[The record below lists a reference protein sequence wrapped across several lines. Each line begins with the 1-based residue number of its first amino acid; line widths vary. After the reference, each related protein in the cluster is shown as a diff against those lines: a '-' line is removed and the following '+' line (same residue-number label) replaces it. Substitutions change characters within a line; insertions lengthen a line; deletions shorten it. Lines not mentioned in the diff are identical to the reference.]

1 MYLHA
6 KKYILNVCQLF
17 YHKQDAKMQQAFR
30 VQKERFDVS
39 QLTQQ
44 SRDSRIVKKHIPPGT
59 AHMATKAQ
67 KKHTATTMELGGIKK
82 VDVNSKDM
90 EKQQLDLVVGML
102 NVNNAN
108 KHKVASGQTNPGSLQ
123 EQFRQKLILGGV
135 LN

>member
-1 MYLHA
+1 
-6 KKYILNVCQLF
+6 
-17 YHKQDAKMQQAFR
+17 MQQAFR

-59 AHMATKAQ
+59 AHVAAATKAQ

-90 EKQQLDLVVGML
+90 QKQQLDLVVGLL

-123 EQFRQKLILGGV
+123 EQFRQKLILEGV